1 MQMSNIAA
9 NREKRALDNDRLM
22 SRRAINFQQRR
33 IAEELLGGMGKD
45 MDDVLSGK
53 VKVKLPLLMRIK
65 YKINFWI
72 DKLFKIF

>member
-1 MQMSNIAA
+1 MSNIAA

-33 IAEELLGGMGKD
+33 IAEELLGDMGKD
-45 MDDVLSGK
+45 MDNVLSGK

-65 YKINFWI
+65 YKINFWLN
-72 DKLFKIF
+72 KFFKTF

>member
-1 MQMSNIAA
+1 MSNIAA

-33 IAEELLGGMGKD
+33 IAEELLGDMGKD

-72 DKLFKIF
+72 DKLFKMF

>member
-1 MQMSNIAA
+1 MSNRAA

-22 SRRAINFQQRR
+22 SRRALNFQQRR
-33 IAEELLGGMGKD
+33 IAEELLGDMGKD

-65 YKINFWI
+65 YKINFWLN
-72 DKLFKIF
+72 KLFKTF

>member
-1 MQMSNIAA
+1 MSNIAA

-33 IAEELLGGMGKD
+33 IAEELLGDMGKD

-53 VKVKLPLLMRIK
+53 VKVKLPLLVRIK

>member
-1 MQMSNIAA
+1 MSNIAA

-33 IAEELLGGMGKD
+33 IAEELLRDMGKD
-45 MDDVLSGK
+45 MDNVLSGK

-72 DKLFKIF
+72 DKLFKMF

>member
-1 MQMSNIAA
+1 MNNIAA

-33 IAEELLGGMGKD
+33 IAEELLGDMGKD

-65 YKINFWI
+65 YKINFWLN
-72 DKLFKIF
+72 KFFKTF

>member
-1 MQMSNIAA
+1 MSNIAA

-33 IAEELLGGMGKD
+33 IAEELLGDMGKD

-72 DKLFKIF
+72 DKLFKTF

>member
-1 MQMSNIAA
+1 MSNIAA
-9 NREKRALDNDRLM
+9 NREKRASDNDRLM
-22 SRRAINFQQRR
+22 SRRALNFQQRR
-33 IAEELLGGMGKD
+33 IAEELLGDMGKD

>member
-1 MQMSNIAA
+1 MSNIAA

-33 IAEELLGGMGKD
+33 IAEELLGDMGKD

-65 YKINFWI
+65 YKINFWL
-72 DKLFKIF
+72 DKLFKIL

>member
-1 MQMSNIAA
+1 MSNIAA
-9 NREKRALDNDRLM
+9 NREKRALDNDILM

-33 IAEELLGGMGKD
+33 IAEELLGDMGKD

-65 YKINFWI
+65 YKINFWLN
-72 DKLFKIF
+72 KLFKTF

>member
-1 MQMSNIAA
+1 MSNIAA

-33 IAEELLGGMGKD
+33 IAQELLGDMGKD
-45 MDDVLSGK
+45 MDAVLSGK

-72 DKLFKIF
+72 NKLFKTF

>member
-33 IAEELLGGMGKD
+33 IAEELLGDMGKD

-65 YKINFWI
+65 YKINFWLN
-72 DKLFKIF
+72 KLFKTF

>member
-1 MQMSNIAA
+1 MSNIAA

-33 IAEELLGGMGKD
+33 IAEELLGDMGKD
-45 MDDVLSGK
+45 MDNVLSGK

>member
-1 MQMSNIAA
+1 MSNIAA

-22 SRRAINFQQRR
+22 SRRALNFQQRR
-33 IAEELLGGMGKD
+33 IAEELLGDMGKD

-65 YKINFWI
+65 YKINFWLN
-72 DKLFKIF
+72 KLFKTF

>member
-1 MQMSNIAA
+1 MSNIAA

-22 SRRAINFQQRR
+22 SRRALNFQQRR
-33 IAEELLGGMGKD
+33 IAEELLGDMGKD

>member
-22 SRRAINFQQRR
+22 SRRALNFQQRR
-33 IAEELLGGMGKD
+33 IAEELLGDMGKD

-65 YKINFWI
+65 YKINFWLN
-72 DKLFKIF
+72 KLFKTF